1 MKSREKEK
9 RCKMYH
15 LYKKEKNVY
24 DAKVLLG
31 DYKDIDDADKRIE
44 EELAKDPNF
53 KYSLEETT
61 GHVNNYG
68 DLIVDII
75 EEN

>member
-1 MKSREKEK
+1 
-9 RCKMYH
+9 MYH
-15 LYKKEKNVY
+15 VYKKEKNVY

-31 DYKDIDDADKRIE
+31 DYKDLDEADKRIE
-44 EELAKDPNF
+44 EELAKYPNF

>member
-1 MKSREKEK
+1 
-9 RCKMYH
+9 MYH
-15 LYKKEKNVY
+15 VYKKEKNVY

-31 DYKDIDDADKRIE
+31 DYKDLDEADKRIE

-61 GHVNNYG
+61 GHVNNYV

>member
-1 MKSREKEK
+1 
-9 RCKMYH
+9 MYH
-15 LYKKEKNVY
+15 VYKKEKNVY

-31 DYKDIDDADKRIE
+31 DYKDLDEADKRIE

-75 EEN
+75 EENKKF

>member
-1 MKSREKEK
+1 
-9 RCKMYH
+9 MYH

-75 EEN
+75 QEN

>member
-1 MKSREKEK
+1 MYMKNFVEELRWRGMLQNSTP
-9 RCKMYH
+9 
-15 LYKKEKNVY
+15 
-24 DAKVLLG
+24 G
-31 DYKDIDDADKRIE
+31 IE

>member
-1 MKSREKEK
+1 
-9 RCKMYH
+9 MYH
-15 LYKKEKNVY
+15 VYKKEKNVY

-31 DYKDIDDADKRIE
+31 DYKDLDEADKRIE

>member
-1 MKSREKEK
+1 
-9 RCKMYH
+9 MYH
-15 LYKKEKNVY
+15 VYKKEKNVY

-31 DYKDIDDADKRIE
+31 DYKDLDEADKRIE

-53 KYSLEETT
+53 KYSFEETT

>member
-1 MKSREKEK
+1 
-9 RCKMYH
+9 MYH
-15 LYKKEKNVY
+15 VYKKKKNVY

-31 DYKDIDDADKRIE
+31 DYKDLDEADKRIE
-44 EELAKDPNF
+44 EELAKDSNF

>member
-1 MKSREKEK
+1 
-9 RCKMYH
+9 MYH
-15 LYKKEKNVY
+15 IYIKEKNVI
-24 DAKVLLG
+24 DAKKLLAN
-31 DYKDIDDADKRIE
+31 YKDLDEAYDRVEA
-44 EELAKDPNF
+44 ELEKNPDF

-61 GHVNNYG
+61 GRVDNYG

>member
-1 MKSREKEK
+1 
-9 RCKMYH
+9 MYH
-15 LYKKEKNVY
+15 VYKKEKNVY

-31 DYKDIDDADKRIE
+31 DYKDLDEADKRIE

-61 GHVNNYG
+61 GHVNNNG

>member
-1 MKSREKEK
+1 
-9 RCKMYH
+9 MYH
-15 LYKKEKNVY
+15 VYKKEKNVY
-24 DAKVLLG
+24 DAKVLFG
-31 DYKDIDDADKRIE
+31 DYKDLDEADKRIE

>member
-1 MKSREKEK
+1 
-9 RCKMYH
+9 MYH

-31 DYKDIDDADKRIE
+31 DYKDIDEADKRIE
-44 EELAKDPNF
+44 EELAKDPDF

>member
-1 MKSREKEK
+1 
-9 RCKMYH
+9 MYH

>member
-1 MKSREKEK
+1 
-9 RCKMYH
+9 MYH

-44 EELAKDPNF
+44 EELAKDPDF

>member
-1 MKSREKEK
+1 
-9 RCKMYH
+9 MYH

-53 KYSLEETT
+53 KYSVEETT

>member
-1 MKSREKEK
+1 
-9 RCKMYH
+9 MYH
-15 LYKKEKNVY
+15 VYKKEKNVY

-31 DYKDIDDADKRIE
+31 DYKYLDEADKSIE

>member
-1 MKSREKEK
+1 
-9 RCKMYH
+9 MYH
-15 LYKKEKNVY
+15 VYKKEKNVF
-24 DAKVLLG
+24 DAKKLLA
-31 DYKDIDDADKRIE
+31 DYKDIDEAYDRVEA
-44 EELAKDPNF
+44 ELEKDPEF
-53 KYSLEETT
+53 KYSIEETT